1 MITVV
6 ISTLVGAGIGAL
18 ISVLLYVLGFCA
30 ELVNCACQIITF
42 DCNGGDLI
50 PTMWQNSTFFNVL
63 IFCSICGAVIGFIF
77 GIFAEKLSRDEAL
90 AKRNAELSEE
100 ARKQSLKETSE
111 QSIEYGET
119 EMADAEKASEMVGD
133 YSEVG
138 GELSSELQE
147 SGQEFQEIAEE
158 SDQVNDELQSE
169 YDQIAA
175 ALEGVF

>member
-6 ISTLVGAGIGAL
+6 ISTLAGAGIGAL

-30 ELVNCACQIITF
+30 ELVNCAYQIITF

-100 ARKQSLKETSE
+100 ARKQRIKWADEIKQKALGVNNTCSGNKSSNKPLVSTTYKSVA
-111 QSIEYGET
+111 QMT
-119 EMADAEKASEMVGD
+119 EILNELTTVTEKQGKVDVLVE
-133 YSEVG
+133 
-138 GELSSELQE
+138 ELSKKGGASL
-147 SGQEFQEIAEE
+147 
-158 SDQVNDELQSE
+158 
-169 YDQIAA
+169 
-175 ALEGVF
+175 